1 MRRFALPLA
10 LSLAAHA
17 GLLGLMWALP
27 QLCPDGRPRGVGAG
41 RLLPLNITMVAAE
54 RPSPPRPAPPP
65 ARPEKDWVKADV
77 EPVLIQPTAHADV
90 QPLPSGP
97 GGTDS
102 EGGPGAATPNVGLA
116 GPTESSVLP
125 VSRQISRVVY
135 LLDRSVSMG
144 PSGALARARRELAL
158 SLRAL
163 PPGTRFQVFAYNR
176 NVTPLLPADSGLV
189 GADAGTVEQ
198 TIEALEQ
205 LGPTGSTDH
214 VAALKRGLALR
225 PEVLFLLTDADNQAD
240 GDFAA
245 LRRYNTGGTAVHV
258 IELSRLRIDSGDGPL
273 ARLAATTGGT
283 YRRVQ
288 P

>member
-27 QLCPDGRPRGVGAG
+27 QLCLDRRPRGVGTG

-54 RPSPPRPAPPP
+54 RPSPPRPLSPP

-77 EPVLIQPTAHADV
+77 EPVLIQPVAHADV
-90 QPLPSGP
+90 QPLPPSP

-102 EGGPGAATPNVGLA
+102 EGDPSAATPNVGLA
-116 GPTESSVLP
+116 GPTGSAVLP
-125 VSRQISRVVY
+125 VSRRISRVVY
-135 LLDRSVSMG
+135 LLDHSGSMG

-163 PPGTRFQVFAYNR
+163 PPGTLFQVFAYNR

-189 GADAGTVEQ
+189 GADAGTVEH

-205 LGPTGSTDH
+205 LGATGSTDH
-214 VAALKRGLALR
+214 VAALKRGLAFR
-225 PEVLFLLTDADNQAD
+225 PEILFLVTDADDLTD
-240 GDFAA
+240 GDLAT
-245 LRRYNTGGTAVHV
+245 LRRYNTGTAVHV

-273 ARLAATTGGT
+273 ARLAGATGGT